1 MLDATRQS
9 KILPPDKLGN
19 RHVDVIGVGSI
30 GSWFSMILGKTIG
43 GQPDFTVRLWDGDH
57 LEPVNLCSQLYEISQ
72 QGELKVEAM
81 QQLLT
86 TFTGVQSQVK
96 PVYLDGT
103 PSRMLKDIVVVA
115 TDSITSRA
123 LIWHNHIKDNPEITW
138 LADARMG
145 AEKGTILFIQPHNPA
160 HRDYYELALFPEEQ
174 ASPAP
179 CTARAISYNCSFVA
193 SLVMRNIAC
202 MLRGRPVFRRIDYD
216 LEDFTFMV
224 ID

>member
-1 MLDATRQS
+1 MLDATRQLD
-9 KILPPDKLGN
+9 ILPPEKLGS

-30 GSWFSMILGKTIG
+30 GSWFSMILGKTVG
-43 GQPDFTVRLWDGDH
+43 GQPDFTVRLWDGDR
-57 LEPVNLCSQLYEISQ
+57 LEPINLCSQLYEVSQ

-81 QQLLT
+81 QHLLAS
-86 TFTGVQSQVK
+86 FAGVKSEVK
-96 PVYLDGT
+96 PVYLDGS

-115 TDSITSRA
+115 TDSITSRQM
-123 LIWHNHIKDNPEITW
+123 IWENHIADNPDITW

-145 AEKGTILFIQPHNPA
+145 AEKGTILFIQPQNLA
-160 HRDYYELALFPEEQ
+160 HRDFYELGLFPEEQ

-179 CTARAISYNCSFVA
+179 CTARAVSYNCSFVA

-202 MLRGRPVFRRIDYD
+202 LLRDQPVFRRIDYD